1 MKIRIVK
8 RNVEVD
14 EALRHHVERRLG
26 FAFGRFENRIG
37 CVVVRFSD
45 INGHRGGVDKRCQI
59 DVDLLPARAVRAEDT
74 DAELFAAVARAA
86 DRTARSIAR
95 TIEQEHGFAAPR
107 NSRGRHSFAD
117 SGTRTRGRPQGR

>member
-14 EALRHHVERRLG
+14 DAVLDGPWSAAV
-26 FAFGRFENRIG
+26 
-37 CVVVRFSD
+37 
-45 INGHRGGVDKRCQI
+45 NGHRGGVDKRCQI